1 MILEGLVT
9 SVNPDGTARV
19 APMGPVV
26 EDDLQRFV
34 LRPYQSSRTCANL
47 RRTGQGVFHITDD
60 VELLALA
67 AIQRLDTLP
76 AMRRA
81 TSVEGMI
88 LEDVCQWFAFR
99 VLRIDDSAS
108 RAELDCEVVER
119 GRVRDFI
126 GFNRARNAVVEAS
139 ILATRVGLLDG
150 NDILAEFSR
159 LKTIVEKTAGDR
171 EFRAFASL
179 EDYVRQRLSRR
190 DR

>member
-9 SVNPDGTARV
+9 STNPDGTARV

-26 EDDLQRFV
+26 KDDLRGFV
-34 LRPYQSSRTCANL
+34 LRPYQSSRTFANL
-47 RRTGQGVFHITDD
+47 CRTGQGVFHITDD

-67 AIQRLDTLP
+67 AIQRLETPP

-88 LEDVCQWFAFR
+88 LEDACQWFTFR

-139 ILATRVGLLDG
+139 ILATRVGMLEGDEV
-150 NDILAEFSR
+150 LAEFRR
-159 LKTIVEKTAGDR
+159 LKTIVEKTAGAR
-171 EFRAFASL
+171 EFRAFACL
-179 EDYVRQRLSRR
+179 EDYVLERLSRR